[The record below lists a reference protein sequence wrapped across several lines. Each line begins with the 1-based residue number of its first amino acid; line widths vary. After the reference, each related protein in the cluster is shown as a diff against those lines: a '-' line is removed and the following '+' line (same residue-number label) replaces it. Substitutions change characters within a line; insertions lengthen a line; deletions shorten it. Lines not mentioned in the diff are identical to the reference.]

1 MPRKTKI
8 ICTIGPAC
16 ENEETL
22 AAMCEA
28 GMNVA
33 RLNFSHGTHGEHLE
47 RIRVIRSVREKLNLP
62 ADCGSNLDA
71 VYDLLTEPGK
81 DRIITVKHEEL
92 LRQRLGDYA
101 DRLLRMLDD
110 AAESGHVKILHK

>member
-1 MPRKTKI
+1 MRA
-8 ICTIGPAC
+8 TINGK
-16 ENEETL
+16 
-22 AAMCEA
+22 
-28 GMNVA
+28 
-33 RLNFSHGTHGEHLE
+33 
-47 RIRVIRSVREKLNLP
+47 RVTGRDSLHALLRQKLNLP

>member
-1 MPRKTKI
+1 MRA
-8 ICTIGPAC
+8 TINAK
-16 ENEETL
+16 
-22 AAMCEA
+22 
-28 GMNVA
+28 
-33 RLNFSHGTHGEHLE
+33 
-47 RIRVIRSVREKLNLP
+47 RVTDRDSLHALLREKLNLP

-81 DRIITVKHEEL
+81 DRIITVKHEDL